1 MRFILLTFKYF
12 DEAFCALVM
21 LERPAQSLA
30 YFFFMIDC
38 ERGKGEEKK
47 KEKINGCELVR
58 MWVNASETRD
68 VEFRCMVTD
77 GKPCRNQKIV
87 FIFLWFCSGNIRCK
101 WNPYYRMDG
110 LGNKDKHRLKF
121 AFPSATSFFFL
132 FFCVCENEYCRL
144 LHPFVF
150 STFVSGSRKLQ
161 RSRLQTIIC
170 QTWRRSGKKQSLFTL
185 DQRYQSH
192 MKNEQSEKNKNKK
205 FLRSHTHTREHTKR
219 HHFGIYLLSEMF
231 DPNCNMSQ
239 EPGPSTT

>member
-121 AFPSATSFFFL
+121 AFPSATSFFSFFFL
-132 FFCVCENEYCRL
+132 CVWKW
-144 LHPFVF
+144 V
-150 STFVSGSRKLQ
+150 LQ
-161 RSRLQTIIC
+161 IASPVCVQHIRFWEPETTEKQTPNNHLSNVKKVWKKAIIVY
-170 QTWRRSGKKQSLFTL
+170 TWPTL
-185 DQRYQSH
+185 PKPHEER
-192 MKNEQSEKNKNKK
+192 
-205 FLRSHTHTREHTKR
+205 TK
-219 HHFGIYLLSEMF
+219 
-231 DPNCNMSQ
+231 
-239 EPGPSTT
+239 